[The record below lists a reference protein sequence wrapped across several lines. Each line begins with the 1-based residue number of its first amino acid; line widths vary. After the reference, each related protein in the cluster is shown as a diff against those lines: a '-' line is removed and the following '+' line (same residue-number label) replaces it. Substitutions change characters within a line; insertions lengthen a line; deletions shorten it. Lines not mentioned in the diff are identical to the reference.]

1 MTDTVISG
9 LFSLGGVIVGSLL
22 SLGGIFISNS
32 MSKKRQQIH
41 DMCDQVAAYW
51 VLEEYMAKYI
61 EGAEGNLRAVKT
73 IKEDFRSQVFEAKG
87 IRPTMT
93 EAEAI
98 RFKKK
103 V

>member
-9 LFSLGGVIVGSLL
+9 LFSLGGVFVGSIL

-32 MSKKRQQIH
+32 ISRKRQHIQEV
-41 DMCDQVAAYW
+41 CDQVAAYW
-51 VLEEYMAKYI
+51 VLEEFMAKHIESI
-61 EGAEGNLRAVKT
+61 EGNSRAVKT
-73 IKEDFRSQVFEAKG
+73 IKEDFRTKVFDSKG
-87 IRPTMT
+87 IRLTMT

-103 V
+103 L